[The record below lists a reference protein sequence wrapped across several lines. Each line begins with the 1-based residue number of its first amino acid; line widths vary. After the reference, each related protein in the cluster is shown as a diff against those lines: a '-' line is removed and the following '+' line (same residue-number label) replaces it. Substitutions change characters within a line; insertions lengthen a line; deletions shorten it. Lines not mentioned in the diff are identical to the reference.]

1 MKKILILSAVA
12 IFCMSP
18 KCDRTNKNGEK
29 VSVKDSVAIVNQVKD
44 SIYRTDCIPDP
55 KPDCNCIML
64 YDPVCGCDGKT
75 YSNECAAHCANIEI
89 VAKGECPDKKK

>member
-1 MKKILILSAVA
+1 MKKVLILSAIA

-18 KCDRTNKNGEK
+18 KCERNGEM
-29 VSVKDSVAIVNQVKD
+29 VEVTEEDSIAIANQIQD
-44 SIYRTDCIPDP
+44 SIYRTDCVADP

-89 VAKGECPDKKK
+89 VAKGECPDKK

>member
-1 MKKILILSAVA
+1 MKNILFILAIAV
-12 IFCMSP
+12 FCMSP
-18 KCDRTNKNGEK
+18 QCERTNANGVTDTVED
-29 VSVKDSVAIVNQVKD
+29 SIATANQIKDSL
-44 SIYRTDCIPDP
+44 YRTDCVPKP

-89 VAKGECPDKKK
+89 VAKGECPDKNK